1 MEFDQLTHF
10 LKIAQTENITRAA
23 EELGLS
29 QPAVS
34 RSLQRLEE
42 EIGQPLFE
50 RQSRKMVL
58 TDAGE
63 LLVSRARQIMSII
76 DDTLSEITDDGQS
89 GRIRL
94 GAIPTI
100 APYFLPGLLQHF
112 TSEFPKARLLVQEEP
127 TQSLLQRLTQ
137 GELDL
142 AILALPIPAK
152 YLEID
157 TLFEEELL
165 LVMPQGHPLSQKK
178 QIKLADIQT
187 LPFVLLDEAHCLSD
201 NIVSFCRQR
210 SFQPVSMEKTSQL
223 TMVQELVTLGHG
235 ISMVPAMAR
244 AIDKSDRRL
253 YRSLASPKPMRTIA
267 AVWNPYRFQSKLLQ
281 AFRKT
286 MHHYSA
292 TFKAKPRP
300 D

>member
-1 MEFDQLTHF
+1 MEIDQLVHF
-10 LKIAQTENITRAA
+10 LKVAETENITRAA

-42 EIGQPLFE
+42 EIGQPMFE

-63 LLVSRARQIMSII
+63 VLVGRARQIMSII
-76 DDTLSEITDDGQS
+76 DDTKSEITDNGRS

-100 APYFLPGLLQHF
+100 APYFLPGLLQQF
-112 TSEFPKARLLVQEEP
+112 SKAFPEARLLVQED
-127 TQSLLQRLTQ
+127 TTTNLLQRLTQ

-142 AILALPIPAK
+142 AVLSLPIPAK
-152 YLEID
+152 YLEVD
-157 TLFEEELL
+157 TLFDEELL
-165 LVMPQGHPLSQKK
+165 LVMPKGHALTAKK
-178 QIKLADIQT
+178 QIRLDDVHP

-210 SFQPVSMEKTSQL
+210 AFHPVSMEKTSQL
-223 TMVQELVTLGHG
+223 TTVQELVALDHG
-235 ISMVPAMAR
+235 VSMIPAMAQ
-244 AIDKSDRRL
+244 AIDKSRRRV

-267 AVWNPYRFQSKLLQ
+267 AVWNPYRFQTKLLN
-281 AFRKT
+281 AFRT
-286 MHHYSA
+286 AMHTY
-292 TFKAKPRP
+292 AKLFTHKK
-300 D
+300 

>member
-1 MEFDQLTHF
+1 MEFDQLAHF
-10 LKIAQTENITRAA
+10 LKIVQTQNITRAA

-34 RSLQRLEE
+34 RSLQRLED

-50 RQSRKMVL
+50 RQSRKMML

-63 LLVSRARQIMSII
+63 VLASRARQIMSLI
-76 DDTLSEITDDGQS
+76 DDTLSEITDDGET
-89 GRIRL
+89 GRIRV

-100 APYFLPGLLQHF
+100 APYFLPGLLQKF
-112 TSEFPKARLLVQEEP
+112 STSFPKARMLVQEET

-152 YLEID
+152 YLEVEV
-157 TLFEEELL
+157 LFEEELL
-165 LVMPQGHPLSQKK
+165 LVMPTGHPLSQKR
-178 QIKLADIQT
+178 QIKLDDIQS

-223 TMVQELVTLGHG
+223 AMVQELVSLGHG

-244 AIDKSDRRL
+244 AIDSNQQRL
-253 YRSLASPKPMRTIA
+253 YRSFANPKPMRTIA
-267 AVWNPYRFQSKLLQ
+267 AVWNPYRFQSRLLQ
-281 AFRKT
+281 AFHKAIQA
-286 MHHYSA
+286 YAAAFSA
-292 TFKAKPRP
+292 KA
-300 D
+300 

>member
-63 LLVSRARQIMSII
+63 LLVNRARQIMSII

-100 APYFLPGLLQHF
+100 APYFLPGLLHHF
-112 TSEFPKARLLVQEEP
+112 TLAFPKARLLVQEEP

-223 TMVQELVTLGHG
+223 AMVQELVTLGHG

-244 AIDKSDRRL
+244 AIDKSNRRL
-253 YRSLASPKPMRTIA
+253 YRSLAGPKPMRTIA

-281 AFRKT
+281 EFCKA

-292 TFKAKPRP
+292 AFKAKPR
-300 D
+300 

>member
-1 MEFDQLTHF
+1 MEIDQLVHF
-10 LKIAQTENITRAA
+10 LKVAETENITRAA

-42 EIGQPLFE
+42 EIGQPMFE

-63 LLVSRARQIMSII
+63 VLVGRARQIMSII
-76 DDTLSEITDDGQS
+76 DDTKSEITDNGRS

-100 APYFLPGLLQHF
+100 APYFLPGLLQQF
-112 TSEFPKARLLVQEEP
+112 SKAFPEARLLVQED
-127 TQSLLQRLTQ
+127 TTTNLLQRLTQ

-142 AILALPIPAK
+142 AVLSLPIPAK
-152 YLEID
+152 YLEVD
-157 TLFEEELL
+157 TLFDEELL
-165 LVMPQGHPLSQKK
+165 LVMPKGHALTAKK
-178 QIKLADIQT
+178 QIRLDDVQP

-210 SFQPVSMEKTSQL
+210 AFHPVSMEKTSQL
-223 TMVQELVTLGHG
+223 TTVQELVALDHG
-235 ISMVPAMAR
+235 VSMIPAMAQ
-244 AIDKSDRRL
+244 AIDKSRRRV

-267 AVWNPYRFQSKLLQ
+267 AVWNPYRFQTKLLN
-281 AFRKT
+281 AFRT
-286 MHHYSA
+286 AMHTY
-292 TFKAKPRP
+292 AKLFTHKK
-300 D
+300 

>member
-10 LKIAQTENITRAA
+10 LKIAQTANITRAA

-100 APYFLPGLLQHF
+100 APYFLPGLLHQF
-112 TSEFPKARLLVQEEP
+112 ASVFPKARLLVQEEP

-157 TLFEEELL
+157 NLFEEELH
-165 LVMPQGHPLSQKK
+165 LVMPAGHPLSQKK
-178 QIKLADIQT
+178 QIRLADIQT
-187 LPFVLLDEAHCLSD
+187 LPFVLLDEAHCLSN
-201 NIVSFCRQR
+201 NIVSFCQQR
-210 SFQPVSMEKTSQL
+210 AFQPVSMEKTSQL
-223 TMVQELVTLGHG
+223 TMVQELVSLGHG

-244 AIDKSDRRL
+244 AIDKSKRRL

-267 AVWNPYRFQSKLLQ
+267 AVWNPYRFQSRLLQ
-281 AFRKT
+281 EFRKAI
-286 MHHYSA
+286 HQYSA
-292 TFKAKPRP
+292 TFTK
-300 D
+300 

>member
-1 MEFDQLTHF
+1 MEIDQLVHF
-10 LKIAQTENITRAA
+10 LKVTETENITRAG

-58 TDAGE
+58 TEAGE
-63 LLVSRARQIMSII
+63 ILVSRARQIMTII
-76 DDTLSEITDDGQS
+76 DDTKSEITDDGQS

-100 APYFLPGLLQHF
+100 APFFLPELLQHF
-112 TSEFPKARLLVQEEP
+112 SKAYPAARLFVHED
-127 TQSLLQRLTQ
+127 TTTSLLHRLTQ
-137 GELDL
+137 GELDM
-142 AILALPIPAK
+142 AVLALPIPAK
-152 YLEID
+152 YLEVD
-157 TLFEEELL
+157 NLFEEELL
-165 LVMPQGHPLSQKK
+165 LVMAKGHPLSKKK
-178 QIKLADIQT
+178 QINLSDVQP

-210 SFQPVSMEKTSQL
+210 AFHPVSMEKTSQL
-223 TMVQELVTLGHG
+223 AMVQELVALDHG
-235 ISMVPAMAR
+235 VSMIPVMAQ
-244 AIDKSDRRL
+244 AIDHSEQRV
-253 YRSLASPKPMRTIA
+253 YRSLVSPKPTRTIA

-281 AFRKT
+281 KFRES
-286 MHHYSA
+286 MHQYAANFA
-292 TFKAKPRP
+292 TKIS
-300 D
+300 

>member
-1 MEFDQLTHF
+1 MEIDQLVHF
-10 LKIAQTENITRAA
+10 LKVAETENITRAA

-42 EIGQPLFE
+42 EIGQPMFE

-63 LLVSRARQIMSII
+63 VLVGRARQIMSII
-76 DDTLSEITDDGQS
+76 DDTKSEITDNGRS

-100 APYFLPGLLQHF
+100 APYFLPGLLQQF
-112 TSEFPKARLLVQEEP
+112 SKAFPEARLLVQED
-127 TQSLLQRLTQ
+127 TTTNLLQRLTQ

-142 AILALPIPAK
+142 AVLSLPIPAK
-152 YLEID
+152 YLEVD
-157 TLFEEELL
+157 TLFDEELL
-165 LVMPQGHPLSQKK
+165 LVMPKGHALTAKK
-178 QIKLADIQT
+178 QIRLDDVQP

-210 SFQPVSMEKTSQL
+210 AFHPVSMEKTSQL
-223 TMVQELVTLGHG
+223 TTVQELVALDHG
-235 ISMVPAMAR
+235 VSMIPAMAQ
-244 AIDKSDRRL
+244 AIDKSRRRV

-267 AVWNPYRFQSKLLQ
+267 AVWNPYRFQTKLLN
-281 AFRKT
+281 AFRT
-286 MHHYSA
+286 AMHTY
-292 TFKAKPRP
+292 AKLFAHKK
-300 D
+300 

>member
-100 APYFLPGLLQHF
+100 APYFLPGLLHHF
-112 TSEFPKARLLVQEEP
+112 TSAFPKARLLVQEEP

-223 TMVQELVTLGHG
+223 AMVQELVTLGHG

-244 AIDKSDRRL
+244 AIDKSNRRL
-253 YRSLASPKPMRTIA
+253 YRSLAGPKPMRTIA

-281 AFRKT
+281 EFRKA

-292 TFKAKPRP
+292 AFKAKPR
-300 D
+300 